1 MGFVSCSFANVFLS
15 DKIILYA
22 IYSASNILTTEY
34 DSSLYSKSC
43 SQMLMILVTL
53 NLFVDLVN
61 DYTKLE
67 VFILQQ
73 KDINPYRKKEAD
85 NSPSKNKI
93 PAGIF
98 FSFF

>member
-15 DKIILYA
+15 DRIILFA
-22 IYSASNILTTEY
+22 IYSAFNILTTEY

-43 SQMLMILVTL
+43 SQILMILVTL
-53 NLFVDLVN
+53 DLLVDLLN

-73 KDINPYRKKEAD
+73 KDINPYRKKGAD

-93 PAGIF
+93 QAGIF
-98 FSFF
+98 SFF

>member
-1 MGFVSCSFANVFLS
+1 MGFVSCSFANVFQS

-22 IYSASNILTTEY
+22 IYAAFNILTTEY

-43 SQMLMILVTL
+43 SQMIMIFVTL
-53 NLFVDLVN
+53 DLLVDLLNV
-61 DYTKLE
+61 YTKLE

-98 FSFF
+98 SFF

>member
-1 MGFVSCSFANVFLS
+1 
-15 DKIILYA
+15 
-22 IYSASNILTTEY
+22 
-34 DSSLYSKSC
+34 
-43 SQMLMILVTL
+43 MIFVTL
-53 NLFVDLVN
+53 NLLVNLLN

-93 PAGIF
+93 HKIF
-98 FSFF
+98 FFFLDKAAARS